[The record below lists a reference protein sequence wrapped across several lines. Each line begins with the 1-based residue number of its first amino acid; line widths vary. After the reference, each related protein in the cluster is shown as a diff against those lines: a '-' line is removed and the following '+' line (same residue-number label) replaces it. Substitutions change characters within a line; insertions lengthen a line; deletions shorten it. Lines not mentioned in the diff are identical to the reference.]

1 MSITIRKIK
10 LGELLSIFALALF
23 LFVSLINTS
32 FYARYISGSIYYF
45 MTIISVLFLIVK
57 ELISN
62 KFNIRN
68 LVSLL
73 GILFVYLLVGS
84 VTGFLSTIAISILF
98 IFGLRDISFTY
109 VARVSLYFSVLI
121 LLFVIISSEIGYIPN
136 YVEVS
141 LGRVRHFLGFRYSLF
156 PSTIMLNIVAT
167 TLFLARHQISYK
179 RLFFLFVS
187 TIWIFLQ
194 TDSRLTFISSVL
206 LLSVNLIVKWYPSV
220 LETFYIILKSFKFTY
235 LVNAYFS
242 YVVARMYLQFSNS
255 YLNDLSIKINQFLG
269 GRIYYANRSLNIY
282 GYNLFGQKI
291 NWIGNGLDING
302 QKVLSEYL
310 YVDNLYIQILQR
322 YGLFVLVILLFILT
336 FTLHYLLKQKQYIL
350 SLILIIL
357 SFHAMIDDLII
368 NLHYNI
374 FLILIGTLINQ
385 NQSAFEENLQL
396 DNGEK

>member
-109 VARVSLYFSVLI
+109 VARVSLYVSVLI

-141 LGRVRHFLGFRYSLF
+141 LGRVRHFLGFRYALF

-206 LLSVNLIVKWYPSV
+206 LLSVNLIVKWYPSI

>member
-109 VARVSLYFSVLI
+109 VARVSLYVSVLI

-141 LGRVRHFLGFRYSLF
+141 LGRVRHFFGIRYSLF

-179 RLFFLFVS
+179 RLFF
-187 TIWIFLQ
+187 
-194 TDSRLTFISSVL
+194 
-206 LLSVNLIVKWYPSV
+206 
-220 LETFYIILKSFKFTY
+220 
-235 LVNAYFS
+235 
-242 YVVARMYLQFSNS
+242 
-255 YLNDLSIKINQFLG
+255 
-269 GRIYYANRSLNIY
+269 
-282 GYNLFGQKI
+282 
-291 NWIGNGLDING
+291 
-302 QKVLSEYL
+302 YL
-310 YVDNLYIQILQR
+310 YQRSGSFFRLIQ
-322 YGLFVLVILLFILT
+322 G
-336 FTLHYLLKQKQYIL
+336 
-350 SLILIIL
+350 
-357 SFHAMIDDLII
+357 
-368 NLHYNI
+368 
-374 FLILIGTLINQ
+374 
-385 NQSAFEENLQL
+385 
-396 DNGEK
+396 